1 MRWQSGT
8 YTGLT
13 LSTIVPKSAAS
24 THITSEPAALAKDE
38 AELGEKD
45 LDAGHDNAPLWF
57 YAIDDVL
64 ENAAPPGFAC
74 RVFDVELNST
84 SRNESGLFCEADKD
98 TAWRDAMQDE
108 IKMIEDNDT

>member
-1 MRWQSGT
+1 MKQS
-8 YTGLT
+8 L
-13 LSTIVPKSAAS
+13 
-24 THITSEPAALAKDE
+24 
-38 AELGEKD
+38 EKKISMQVMTTP
-45 LDAGHDNAPLWF
+45 PLWF